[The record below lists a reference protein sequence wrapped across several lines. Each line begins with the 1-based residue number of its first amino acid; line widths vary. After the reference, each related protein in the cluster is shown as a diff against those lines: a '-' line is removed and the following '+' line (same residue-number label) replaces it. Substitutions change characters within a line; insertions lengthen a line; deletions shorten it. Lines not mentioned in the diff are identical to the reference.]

1 MKTVDNSHVM
11 IATFKTH
18 KVHSPSYNFK
28 LCNTMAEISISKE
41 IEYFGD
47 DNNSNFL
54 HYTMYKLM
62 HFYVFKMAVA
72 IASLCI
78 NASD

>member
-11 IATFKTH
+11 IATFKIH

-28 LCNTMAEISISKE
+28 LCNTMAEISIS
-41 IEYFGD
+41 IEMKYFGD
-47 DNNSNFL
+47 DNIIIATFYIIPCS
-54 HYTMYKLM
+54 
-62 HFYVFKMAVA
+62 YVFKMA